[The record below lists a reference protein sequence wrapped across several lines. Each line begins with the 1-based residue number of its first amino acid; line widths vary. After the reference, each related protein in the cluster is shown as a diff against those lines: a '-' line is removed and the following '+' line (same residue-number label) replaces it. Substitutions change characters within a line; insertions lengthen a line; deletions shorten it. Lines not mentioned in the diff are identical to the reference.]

1 MICRERPERGG
12 LGQGDFERAELA
24 GMFGMGRAPGK
35 GAAQARLLGPGNREK
50 EERKGRKNIPR
61 ELLLLRGALK
71 RVTQQKKKGEKIKL
85 FCPAKAPHPSVLP
98 EKGGS
103 SSREPFGLV
112 PSSCSGDEF
121 SG

>member
-35 GAAQARLLGPGNREK
+35 GAAQGRLVGLGTREK

-71 RVTQQKKKGEKIKL
+71 RVTQHKKKGEKNKV
-85 FCPAKAPHPSVLP
+85 VLP
-98 EKGGS
+98 SKGS
-103 SSREPFGLV
+103 SSLGAPGKGREQQPGALWA
-112 PSSCSGDEF
+112 GAEQLL
-121 SG
+121 G